1 MFVVFEGID
10 GSGKTLQA
18 YMLAA
23 RWVEEGKKVLVTEE
37 PCVHLPTGL
46 SLKMILR
53 SGEKVPVDAMAML
66 FAADRKAHVENIIR
80 PALDRGVYV
89 ISDRYYYSSLAYQMD
104 VPRSWLEE
112 LNRGLP
118 EPDFV
123 FLLDIDP
130 RVALERLEVR
140 GTKSLYEK
148 LNYLERVRENYLRLA
163 EEKGFIVLD
172 ASESPSRIHKGVIQ
186 HLRY

>member
-18 YMLAA
+18 YLLAA

-37 PCVHLPTGL
+37 PCIHLPTGL

-53 SGEKVPVDAMAML
+53 SGERVPVDAMAML
-66 FAADRKAHVENIIR
+66 FAADRKAHVENVIK
-80 PALDRGVYV
+80 PALNRGVYV
-89 ISDRYYYSSLAYQMD
+89 ISDRYYYSSLAYQME
-104 VPRSWLEE
+104 VPRGWLEE

-118 EPDFV
+118 EPDVV

-130 RVALERLEVR
+130 KTALERLEVR

-148 LNYLERVRENYLRLA
+148 MGYLERVRENYLRLA
-163 EEKGFIVLD
+163 EEKGFVVLD
-172 ASESPSRIHKGVIQ
+172 ASRSPRRIHEEIVQ
-186 HLRY
+186 HVRG